1 MIQLLARLRALR
13 PRPDRRR
20 TVHPARARCALAG
33 AAALSAS
40 AAVAG
45 FAPQPAAAS
54 PERSPVAATPAPVL
68 ALSWRPCDKKF
79 RCATLEVPID
89 YAAPSRGRLGLAV
102 VELPSTS
109 AHPVGDLVMN
119 PGGPGGSG
127 VSFLEQTPFPAGLR
141 SEFNLVSFDPR
152 GVGESDPVRCV
163 DAAGIRKL
171 IGLNPAPATPSE
183 VGTVVAAT
191 KSFVAACAAHTPK
204 LLLENMGS
212 AATVEDMDRLRA
224 ALGEAKLNYLG
235 FSYGTYLGE
244 LYAERYPTH
253 LRAAVLD
260 GVVDPALSTTEADRQ
275 QGAGF
280 ETDLHDFFAWCP
292 RNSTCKSLLPGGATA
307 AYRTLM
313 SDLAGGRSIPAQL
326 KPKYGGTVPL
336 TLGVAET
343 AIAGSLYSNRTWP
356 DLAEGLVQ
364 ALGGDGGLLAAIAYS
379 YEGLQSNGQFQNQI
393 AAGVATDCL
402 DRPSPVDLSSYE
414 RLAAELAKSEPD
426 FGASEAWGTLSCAYW
441 PVPPQGRPAPIHAPG
456 SPEILLVGSTGDPA
470 TPYEWAVAV
479 SHQLDHAELLTR
491 NGPGHTA
498 YFFSACVDGYVL
510 RYLVTL
516 RMPPRHT
523 VCPSSS

>member
-1 MIQLLARLRALR
+1 MIQLRTRIR
-13 PRPDRRR
+13 PPGSS
-20 TVHPARARCALAG
+20 RARPSSAVATLLSVG
-33 AAALSAS
+33 AATLL
-40 AAVAG
+40 G
-45 FAPQPAAAS
+45 APPVTTISGHLPSGAPAAS
-54 PERSPVAATPAPVL
+54 RP
-68 ALSWRPCDKKF
+68 ALSWRPCDRRF

-89 YAAPSRGRLGLAV
+89 YSAPSRGRLGLAV

-163 DAAGIRKL
+163 GTAGIRRL
-171 IGLNPAPATPSE
+171 IGLDPAPTTPSE
-183 VGTVVAAT
+183 VASVVAAT
-191 KSFVAACAAHTPK
+191 KSFVAACAEHTPR
-204 LLLENMGS
+204 LLLENMS
-212 AATVEDMDRLRA
+212 SVATVEDMDRLRA

-260 GVVDPALSTTEADRQ
+260 GVVDPALSTAEDDRQ

-292 RNSTCKSLLPGGATA
+292 HDATCKGLLPGGAAA
-307 AYRTLM
+307 AYKTLLA
-313 SDLAGGRSIPAQL
+313 DLAGGRSIPAQL

-343 AIAGSLYSNRTWP
+343 AIAGSLYSNQSWP
-356 DLAEGLVQ
+356 DLAEGLAQ

-379 YEGLQSNGQFQNQI
+379 YEGLQSNGRFQNQI

-402 DRPSPVDLSSYE
+402 DRPSPVGLSSYE
-414 RLAAELAKSEPD
+414 RLASELAKSEPD
-426 FGASEAWGTLSCAYW
+426 FGASEAWGSLPCAYW

-456 SPEILLVGSTGDPA
+456 SPDILLVGSTGDPA
-470 TPYEWAVAV
+470 TPYPWAVAV

-491 NGPGHTA
+491 DGPGHTA
-498 YFFSACVDGYVL
+498 YFFSTCIDGYVD

-516 RMPPRHT
+516 RMPPMHT
-523 VCPSSS
+523 TCPSTS